1 MEEGYQV
8 IIRLV
13 RVFTTILGERSIFSG
28 KGTSSQSGTRTV
40 PKWSISTLRL
50 EPNSTEV
57 VPFIKNLLSHS
68 SRLAVSHCGW
78 QARHLHGRERRRA
91 RSAQSASQVSCC
103 ASAEGFR
110 SLRSGK
116 LGQRFADAGLLHGDF
131 QAAEVAAELIRNGLT
146 LDIDA

>member
-1 MEEGYQV
+1 MVTYQYPFFKRVYLPVTV
-8 IIRLV
+8 II
-13 RVFTTILGERSIFSG
+13 
-28 KGTSSQSGTRTV
+28 
-40 PKWSISTLRL
+40 
-50 EPNSTEV
+50 
-57 VPFIKNLLSHS
+57 
-68 SRLAVSHCGW
+68 VSHFSTRCLT
-78 QARHLHGRERRRA
+78 QARLHGRERRRA
-91 RSAQSASQVSCC
+91 RSAQSASKVSCC